1 MGAAIGTLVPV
12 PGVSTAVGAGIGA
25 LIGVAGYAL
34 SKWL

>member
-1 MGAAIGTLVPV
+1 MGAAIGTLVPI
-12 PGVSTAVGAGIGA
+12 PASARAVGAGIGA